1 MQTERPGVSLV
12 SLTPSS
18 RFRRSSAT
26 TTLLDGSRGW
36 YRSGSRAE
44 WEDERKRDRQ
54 ERRDERIALLQEKA
68 NRDAV
73 GRTVWAA
80 GEISSIR
87 PKKPFDWEQQSR
99 AVCDGACL
107 SPRTTEDVRAQRARD
122 SEAFC
127 TTQRAQRREQRR
139 AATMAKL
146 EQLRYRHEM
155 EEREKRERKLIVAR
169 ARLTGIDQRLDMDH
183 DKIMRNN
190 GFQWQ
195 NSTSAPM
202 SHTLDS

>member
-1 MQTERPGVSLV
+1 MQTERQVV

-18 RFRRSSAT
+18 RFRRSST
-26 TTLLDGSRGW
+26 TATLLDGSRGW

-44 WEDERKRDRQ
+44 WDDERKRDRR
-54 ERRDERIALLQEKA
+54 ERRDERIALLQEQA

-73 GRTVWAA
+73 GRSLWAA
-80 GEISSIR
+80 GELSSIR

-127 TTQRAQRREQRR
+127 AAQRAQRREQRR
-139 AATMAKL
+139 AATMAKH

-155 EEREKRERKLIVAR
+155 EEREKRERALIVRR
-169 ARLTGIDQRLDMDH
+169 ARLTGAAQRLDMDH
-183 DKIMRNN
+183 DQIARDK
-190 GFQWQ
+190 GWQWQ
-195 NSTSAPM
+195 TDAGASVNSAP
-202 SHTLDS
+202 DS